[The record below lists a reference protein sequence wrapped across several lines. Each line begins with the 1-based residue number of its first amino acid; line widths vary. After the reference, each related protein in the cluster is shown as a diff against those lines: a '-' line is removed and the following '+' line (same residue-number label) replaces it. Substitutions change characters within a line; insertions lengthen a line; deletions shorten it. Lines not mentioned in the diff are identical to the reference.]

1 MSTDAQGNELWLFRI
16 CRVHRHN
23 PEVKNAGV
31 KKPEGAQ
38 DHAQIVTGSAQERIE
53 RITQTP
59 LEPVAS

>member
-1 MSTDAQGNELWLFRI
+1 MWLLAI
-16 CRVHRHN
+16 CRLHRDN
-23 PEVKNAGV
+23 PEAKNTGI